1 MHPAKRRRSVAKGD
15 LHTDL
20 KKASSAS
27 KAAMRTSHEEPIAK
41 RFVPNA
47 PAFVT
52 TSPVILAFTLLS
64 VAGYWRQ
71 VPNVPETVKAYVHV
85 KQASPGFAPP
95 PPSLPKSVALDI
107 KGPVDLACKAAKR
120 AWLVEA
126 RRAEFDGDEVSI
138 ERLNHL
144 YKQGRKWYAR
154 HAEKNDVRPSR

>member
-1 MHPAKRRRSVAKGD
+1 MHPAKRRRSAKGD

-27 KAAMRTSHEEPIAK
+27 KAPMRTSHEEPIAK
-41 RFVPNA
+41 RYQPNT
-47 PAFVT
+47 PAFIT

-71 VPNVPETVKAYVHV
+71 VPNVPETVKAYVDV
-85 KQASPGFAPP
+85 KRASPGFAPP
-95 PPSLPKSVALDI
+95 PPSLPKSVALHI
-107 KGPVDLACKAAKR
+107 KGPVELACKAAKR

-138 ERLNHL
+138 ERLNNL

>member
-1 MHPAKRRRSVAKGD
+1 MMSKSDLRKEANDRSAVSAVPALLGTMHPAKRRRSVAKGD

-64 VAGYWRQ
+64 VADIG
-71 VPNVPETVKAYVHV
+71 A
-85 KQASPGFAPP
+85 
-95 PPSLPKSVALDI
+95 KSRT
-107 KGPVDLACKAAKR
+107 C
-120 AWLVEA
+120 
-126 RRAEFDGDEVSI
+126 RRLS
-138 ERLNHL
+138 
-144 YKQGRKWYAR
+144 
-154 HAEKNDVRPSR
+154 RPTSM